1 MSNIFKKN
9 SRFAALADEIKETKK
24 DNGKNKNQP
33 TTNNT
38 DENIFKRNYDNRPKR
53 NYENRN
59 IKEQTERK
67 LREERLEKE
76 REKEREEK
84 IKQSLASESFPE
96 LITAQIDKKE
106 VSSMNYLN
114 KLQNIGKEPD
124 KKSHKADIDLE
135 YENLKPGWAI
145 AKKDPITGKIITKH
159 KPSLDP
165 VPREK
170 TQQEIGLDIINALV
184 ELHEK
189 RTEEYIN
196 MWGYDTWEKMFRF
209 PNYDYDYFNKLDELY
224 EEMENE
230 DSNEV
235 VSDSDMYY

>member
-1 MSNIFKKN
+1 MKNIVNKN
-9 SRFAALADEIKETKK
+9 SRFAALADEIKETEKN
-24 DNGKNKNQP
+24 NGKNKNQP
-33 TTNNT
+33 SNR
-38 DENIFKRNYDNRPKR
+38 DGNIFKRNYDNRPKR
-53 NYENRN
+53 HYENRN
-59 IKEQTERK
+59 IKEQTDRK

-96 LITAQIDKKE
+96 LITLQNTVQED
-106 VSSMNYLN
+106 SSMNYLN
-114 KLQNIGKEPD
+114 KLQNIGKEH
-124 KKSHKADIDLE
+124 KTKSHNVDIDLE
-135 YENLKPGWAI
+135 YDNLKPGWAL
-145 AKKDPITGKIITKH
+145 AKKDPITGKIIIKH

-170 TQQEIGLDIINALV
+170 TQQEIGLDIINSLV
-184 ELHEK
+184 ELHKK

-230 DSNEV
+230 YSDEA
-235 VSDSDMYY
+235 VSDNDMYY

>member
-1 MSNIFKKN
+1 MKNIVNKN
-9 SRFAALADEIKETKK
+9 SRFAALADEIKETEKN
-24 DNGKNKNQP
+24 NGKNKNQP
-33 TTNNT
+33 SNR
-38 DENIFKRNYDNRPKR
+38 DGNIFKRNYDNRPKR
-53 NYENRN
+53 HYENRN
-59 IKEQTERK
+59 IKEQTDRK

-96 LITAQIDKKE
+96 LITLQNTVQED
-106 VSSMNYLN
+106 SSMNYLN
-114 KLQNIGKEPD
+114 KLQNIGKEH
-124 KKSHKADIDLE
+124 KTKSHNVDIDLE
-135 YENLKPGWAI
+135 YDNLKPGWAL
-145 AKKDPITGKIITKH
+145 AKKDPITGKIIIKH

-170 TQQEIGLDIINALV
+170 TQQEIGLDIINSLV
-184 ELHEK
+184 ELHKK
-189 RTEEYIN
+189 RTDEYIN

-230 DSNEV
+230 YSDEA
-235 VSDSDMYY
+235 VSDNDMYY